1 MRKCPM
7 PGQEK
12 HMPKA
17 TVKFSHMIQD
27 SQDYGSNDEH
37 MVSHVFFDLTVGDK
51 RYPGV
56 HAIVKQTVGASFES
70 DPLEV
75 SPPVGYKG
83 PMNFDA
89 FRKAVERYC
98 RSSVGSTASGMRS
111 SGGAKNIRLRDNRFT
126 KQATESFDI

>member
-1 MRKCPM
+1 MRRRPIL
-7 PGQEK
+7 GQGK
-12 HMPKA
+12 HMPKV

-51 RYPGV
+51 RYPGA
-56 HAIVKQTVGASFES
+56 HAIVRQTVGASFES
-70 DPLEV
+70 DPFEV

-83 PMNFDA
+83 PMNVDA

-98 RSSVGSTASGMRS
+98 RSNVGRIRISGR
-111 SGGAKNIRLRDNRFT
+111 AKNIRMRDSRFNR
-126 KQATESFDI
+126 QATESFDI

>member
-1 MRKCPM
+1 
-7 PGQEK
+7 
-12 HMPKA
+12 MPKA
-17 TVKFSHMIQD
+17 TVKFLYMIRD
-27 SQDYGSNDEH
+27 SKDYGSNDEH

-70 DPLEV
+70 DPIEV
-75 SPPVGYKG
+75 SPPVGYRG

-98 RSSVGSTASGMRS
+98 RNNVGNTASGIRI
-111 SGGAKNIRLRDNRFT
+111 SGGAKNIRIRDNRFT
-126 KQATESFDI
+126 KQATESFDV